1 MHYLRFPYDQLSGRT
16 LMKVGRSDRD
26 VIKRFREQIR
36 TTALPEEPVLLR
48 IYESSLNEMSL
59 AIIEKRFHSLLE
71 AADHD
76 RSAAR
81 TGGTEWFL
89 TSLKFLDEIG
99 STLGLQVILNKDIS
113 AID

>member
-48 IYESSLNEMSL
+48 IYETVHQNQ
-59 AIIEKRFHSLLE
+59 
-71 AADHD
+71 
-76 RSAAR
+76 
-81 TGGTEWFL
+81 T
-89 TSLKFLDEIG
+89 
-99 STLGLQVILNKDIS
+99 
-113 AID
+113 

>member
-1 MHYLRFPYDQLSGRT
+1 MS
-16 LMKVGRSDRD
+16 
-26 VIKRFREQIR
+26 E
-36 TTALPEEPVLLR
+36 TTGLTDL
-48 IYESSLNEMSL
+48 
-59 AIIEKRFHSLLE
+59 EKRFHSLLE

-99 STLGLQVILNKDIS
+99 STLNLKIILNTDINTEVN
-113 AID
+113 